1 MLSKSFLRTSALG
14 LCLAL
19 TFAISAPRAD
29 TAPATPKVLAKVNG
43 VPVTSEDVKVA
54 LEDLGPNL
62 PPQLKGGA
70 REAYVLDYLI
80 DAQLVAQKAE
90 ADKLDKGPDFA
101 AKLGYLRE
109 KVLMEGVLGEIAKTA
124 VTDAALKSTYDEAA
138 KLQKPEE
145 EVRARH
151 ILVAT
156 DADAQAALK
165 RIKAGEDFGKVAKE
179 VSKDPGSEGGELGW
193 FTKDRMVPEFADAA
207 FKLKVGEISEPVKSQ
222 FGWHIIEVEEKREKT
237 FPPFDQVKDQVA
249 HYIVQKAQAE
259 LVQNLRKDA
268 KIEKTE
274 PEPAMPPMEAGKTPE
289 AKTPDTQTPD
299 KK

>member
-1 MLSKSFLRTSALG
+1 MLSKLFMRTSALG

-19 TFAISAPRAD
+19 TFAIPATRAE
-29 TAPATPKVLAKVNG
+29 PATGTPKVLAKVNG
-43 VPVTSEDVKVA
+43 VPLTSEDVKIA

-80 DAQLVAQKAE
+80 DAQLVAQKAV
-90 ADKLDKGPDFA
+90 ADKLDKGPDFT
-101 AKLGYLRE
+101 AKLAYLRE

-138 KLQKPEE
+138 KMQKPEE
-145 EVRARH
+145 EIRARH

-165 RIKAGEDFGKVAKE
+165 RIKGGEDFAKVAKE
-179 VSKDPGSEGGELGW
+179 LSKDPGSEGGELGW

-268 KIEKTE
+268 KIEKME
-274 PEPAMPPMEAGKTPE
+274 PDPSIAPAEGSKTPE
-289 AKTPDTQTPD
+289 AKTSETKTPEQ
-299 KK
+299 K